1 MKEVGANVED
11 GQNLLVLWRLFG
23 VLVRK
28 VGVGG
33 GCVVASLCMVP
44 CSVTVGLGR
53 LFAATVF
60 TVPGHWR
67 ATGALV
73 AALPAVLR
81 VTAHDSRPV
90 SYP

>member
-1 MKEVGANVED
+1 MTCRLVDAGKSVLEVVVSLRA
-11 GQNLLVLWRLFG
+11 
-23 VLVRK
+23 
-28 VGVGG
+28 
-33 GCVVASLCMVP
+33 CVWSFDL
-44 CSVTVGLGR
+44 SRWGLGR

-81 VTAHDSRPV
+81 VTAHDSRSV

>member
-1 MKEVGANVED
+1 
-11 GQNLLVLWRLFG
+11 
-23 VLVRK
+23 
-28 VGVGG
+28 
-33 GCVVASLCMVP
+33 MVP

-81 VTAHDSRPV
+81 VVAHDSRPV
-90 SYP
+90 SFPRMSHGACSIVCVSVFLFERIDA